1 MRSRIRVAAVSL
13 APFLTMALMI
23 VVQNAKRWS

>member
-13 APFLTMALMI
+13 APFLTMALI